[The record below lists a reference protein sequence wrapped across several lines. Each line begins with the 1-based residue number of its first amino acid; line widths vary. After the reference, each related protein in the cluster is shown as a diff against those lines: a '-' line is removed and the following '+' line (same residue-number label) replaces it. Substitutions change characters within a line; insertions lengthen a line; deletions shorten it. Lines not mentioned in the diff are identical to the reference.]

1 MKTLDFW
8 PALPIIVQ
16 YGGLPNLDLPAP
28 WDDDNIIA
36 ALKQSSRV
44 CSISLTVTSSLLKKL
59 SKITEPFLELE
70 ELTLLSSDD
79 IQLTFPSTFRCGPR
93 LRALHSTRISFP
105 SLPQLLSPSHALVD
119 LQLHKIRSRYCSP
132 EAITNSLSGMTQLRS
147 LSLSL
152 SFSTRRNYHDS
163 PPQAEERV
171 VLSALTFLKYQ
182 GTGNYLDSLVAR
194 IDAPHLQDIDIIF
207 FRQPTMDT
215 LQLGR
220 FIQRIE
226 MQRSFSQAAV
236 HSSEQDISISLMD
249 SSTSTPLRLRI
260 SGEQSYGQ
268 LSSWL
273 NFVTNLSR
281 SYPRNTCTY
290 RYDSIAGWGG

>member
-1 MKTLDFW
+1 
-8 PALPIIVQ
+8 
-16 YGGLPNLDLPAP
+16 
-28 WDDDNIIA
+28 
-36 ALKQSSRV
+36 
-44 CSISLTVTSSLLKKL
+44 
-59 SKITEPFLELE
+59 
-70 ELTLLSSDD
+70 
-79 IQLTFPSTFRCGPR
+79 
-93 LRALHSTRISFP
+93 
-105 SLPQLLSPSHALVD
+105 
-119 LQLHKIRSRYCSP
+119 
-132 EAITNSLSGMTQLRS
+132 MTQLRS
-147 LSLSL
+147 LSLLSL
-152 SFSTRRNYHDS
+152 SLSTRRNYHDS

-249 SSTSTPLRLRI
+249 SKHF
-260 SGEQSYGQ
+260 Y
-268 LSSWL
+268 SSSI
-273 NFVTNLSR
+273 TNIGRAIIRAVILHG
-281 SYPRNTCTY
+281 
-290 RYDSIAGWGG
+290 SIL